1 MRSSLPVR
9 LLWILTDLHGNSV
22 VWDSNRGGHVLW
34 LYRRS
39 VVHGYQ
45 RGGKSPD
52 DPQASGSD
60 HDDPQNS
67 ENEQI
72 TPGEEPEP
80 EGHIMYGPPEQ
91 SVLAMLGTRLRQVS
105 RRPRYCHAANW
116 TDAQQHLSVWER
128 VP

>member
-34 LYRRS
+34 LHRRS
-39 VVHGYQ
+39 VVHGFQ

-60 HDDPQNS
+60 HDDPQHS
-67 ENEQI
+67 EKWADY
-72 TPGEEPEP
+72 TGRK
-80 EGHIMYGPPEQ
+80 
-91 SVLAMLGTRLRQVS
+91 AGT
-105 RRPRYCHAANW
+105 
-116 TDAQQHLSVWER
+116 
-128 VP
+128 